1 MRLDFYNCPKPEPL
15 DAGRLPADPSFLS
28 YKPDFGLIS
37 KYAQGY
43 EKYPKLLILA
53 HGGSLT
59 TFYGYYHAL
68 RYQAKKEVYFLNTV
82 DPDYIFELKQILK
95 PEETLVLSISKSGEN
110 TTQLEMTMQFIGY
123 PLVVVTEAHTPLGV
137 IAEKLKLP
145 VILHPPIGG
154 RYTGLTEVALL
165 PAGIAG
171 LDVKNIFLGAREI
184 YQEYRKDN
192 LAWKAASV
200 FWQLEQQGIV
210 DVFMPFYSH
219 NLYFMSN
226 LIVQLCHESFGKQ
239 ALGQTYFAHEA
250 PESQHHTN
258 QRFFGGRKNIAGF
271 FISSDSVLH
280 PTLNVY
286 PPAVHGVAIKNRA
299 IFDLNKIP
307 LEKSL
312 EYELLGT
319 LEDARIKG
327 IPVAHFAISGYIPA
341 QLGMFVAFWQ
351 LYAVYA
357 SVLRGVNPFDQPQVE
372 NSKNLSF
379 TKRLASKGLA
389 V

>member
-1 MRLDFYNCPKPEPL
+1 MKIEFYNCPKPEPL
-15 DAGRLPADPSFLS
+15 DASRLPADPGFLS
-28 YKPDFGLIS
+28 YHPDFDLIS
-37 KYAQGY
+37 KYAREY
-43 EKYPKLLILA
+43 EKYPQLLILA

-68 RYQAKKEVYFLNTV
+68 KHQAKKEVYFLNTV
-82 DPDYIFELKQILK
+82 DPDYIFELKQRLK

-110 TTQLEMTMQFIGY
+110 TTQLEMTMQFIDY
-123 PLVVVTEAHTPLGV
+123 PLVVVTEGKTPLGAV
-137 IAEKLKLP
+137 AEKLKLP
-145 VILHPPIGG
+145 VIPHPPIGG

-165 PAGIAG
+165 PGGIAG
-171 LDVKNIFLGAREI
+171 LDVAGIFSGAQEI
-184 YQEYRKDN
+184 YKEYKKEN
-192 LAWKAASV
+192 LAWQAASV

-210 DVFMPFYSH
+210 DVFMPFYTH
-219 NLYFMSN
+219 NLYFMSG
-226 LIVQLCHESFGKQ
+226 LIVQLCHESFGKKG
-239 ALGQTYFAHEA
+239 LGQTYFAHEA

-286 PPAVHGVAIKNRA
+286 PVAVHGVAIKNHA
-299 IFDLNKIP
+299 MFDLNKIP

-319 LEDARIKG
+319 LEDARIQG
-327 IPVAHFAISGYIPA
+327 IPAAHLSVSGYTPG
-341 QLGMFVAFWQ
+341 QLGAFVAFWQ

-357 SVLRGVNPFDQPQVE
+357 SMLRGVNAFDQPQVE

-379 TKRLASKGLA
+379 TKRLAYKGLGG
-389 V
+389 